1 MCSGSLLRGGLSIG
15 SRESRWLRARV
26 HFASDFGPYCAPTRV
41 RWIGARR
48 DLEFRRTA
56 MSSTTA
62 ALGVPIAGPWPHW
75 SLARQ
80 FLIAHFG
87 IVLLGVLV
95 TGAWI
100 GNQIESSVL
109 ERTGSVTA
117 LYVDSVI
124 SPRLQNLA
132 VAQWL
137 STDE

>member
-1 MCSGSLLRGGLSIG
+1 MCSGLSISSG
-15 SRESRWLRARV
+15 ESHWLRARV
-26 HFASDFGPYCAPTRV
+26 YFAWDFGPYCAPPRV
-41 RWIGARR
+41 HWKRPRR

-56 MSSTTA
+56 MSSSTA
-62 ALGVPIAGPWPHW
+62 ALRVPISGAWPHW

-87 IVLLGVLV
+87 IVLLGVVV

-109 ERTGSVTA
+109 DRTGSVTA

-124 SPRLQNLA
+124 GPRLQNLA
-132 VAQWL
+132 VSEWL
-137 STDE
+137 